1 MSGRKPSR
9 GCHVVHDEEGRILAL
24 ALAAAQDHVDS
35 VRLTSRPI
43 PGPGQSVTE
52 IDLEHEHDGL
62 GLHEK
67 LEHFV
72 VERRETATPALRRRE
87 PAS

>member
-9 GCHVVHDEEGRILAL
+9 RCHVVHDEGGRILAL
-24 ALAAAQDHVDS
+24 GLVAAEAHVGG

-52 IDLEHEHDGL
+52 IDLEREHEGL
-62 GLHEK
+62 GLHEI
-67 LEHFV
+67 LERFV
-72 VERRETATPALRRRE
+72 VEQRGTATPTLRRRE